1 MNTIS
6 SSMTDFAIA
15 EELYARLERRRKNLG
30 FTQEEMAERVGV
42 TPKSYRAIPKG
53 TGRLTSFIALLR
65 YLGCLDKLNLL
76 VSEPTIS
83 PLAMLEQERKR
94 PAGRRSKVL
103 TKASASSP
111 TQTQHQ
117 VQHIAN
123 NVSAYEVTLSTVP
136 AHSSLRARR
145 QKFIVKA

>member
-6 SSMTDFAIA
+6 TTMTDFAIA
-15 EELYARLERRRKNLG
+15 EELYARLERRRKNMG
-30 FTQEEMAERVGV
+30 FTQEEMAERVGI

-65 YLGCLDKLNLL
+65 YLDCLDNLNLL

-94 PAGRRSKVL
+94 PAARRN
-103 TKASASSP
+103 KAAITPQASPSP
-111 TQTQHQ
+111 QPQRP
-117 VQHIAN
+117 VQHVAS
-123 NVSAYEVTLSTVP
+123 NVSAYEVTPSSP
-136 AHSSLRARR
+136 PSHSSLRSRR
-145 QKFIVKA
+145 QNFIVKG